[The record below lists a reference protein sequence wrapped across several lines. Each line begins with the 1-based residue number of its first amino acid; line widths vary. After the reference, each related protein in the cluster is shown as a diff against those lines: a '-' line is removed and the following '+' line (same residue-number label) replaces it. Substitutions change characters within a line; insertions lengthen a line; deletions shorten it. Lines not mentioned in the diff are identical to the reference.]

1 MEALL
6 GSEVVETFGAA
17 DYKGFIS
24 AATLLLT
31 PLKGTEVN
39 LKVVPDWKEGIFPD
53 LPMTRFVEKFQSGVT
68 PQIRFS
74 KKEEESVEAMLAK
87 RNAEKEESVE
97 TGKYY

>member
-6 GSEVVETFGAA
+6 GAEVVETFGAA
-17 DYKGFIS
+17 DYKGFIA

-39 LKVVPDWKEGIFPD
+39 LKVVPDWKEGIYPD
-53 LPMTRFVEKFQSGVT
+53 LPMTRFVEKYQAGVT

-74 KKEEESVEAMLAK
+74 KKEEETVDAMIAK
-87 RNAEKEESVE
+87 RNTDKDEPIEA
-97 TGKYY
+97 GKHY